1 MVYGGVAIN
10 VDPTKWELYL
20 KLYPR
25 KGSKLIRDFIDT
37 LILNAE
43 PTNEDISELEINK
56 KIEENLITA
65 SNAKI
70 NADILKG
77 QLDQLRERSEQ
88 RTILELEEESNI
100 NDELNAALCDSNFK
114 NHFNHKYIMSGAKDK
129 SIDELDFYKSNLEYF
144 RSWKKK

>member
-1 MVYGGVAIN
+1 MVYGSVAIN

-20 KLYPR
+20 KLYPG

-65 SNAKI
+65 NNAKI
-70 NADILKG
+70 KADILKG

-88 RTILELEEESNI
+88 QTISELEEESQI
-100 NDELNAALCDSNFK
+100 NDEVKAALSDSNFRH
-114 NHFNHKYIMSGAKDK
+114 HFNHKYIMSGDKDK
-129 SIDELDFYKSNLEYF
+129 SIDELDFYKNNLEYF
-144 RSWKKK
+144 RNWKKK